1 MKTNFK
7 SAKQYI
13 KMKRNHREESLCG
26 SGSWKKQARDARD
39 FIQEKIIE
47 HRFETIIDLG
57 CGDWNWMEEIDFQG
71 AQYLGIDCDEQMIRD
86 NSSKYGSDQIRFQV
100 GDIFSID
107 LPEVDL
113 VICRDVLFHVRQ
125 ELSSSLIEKLKARDR
140 LFFISTSF
148 NRQPS
153 NQEPRQYCKIEDWG
167 YYRINLLTEPFNL
180 KDNLVDSREEKTS
193 QGRSVNLFYL

>member
-1 MKTNFK
+1 MKTNFR
-7 SAKQYI
+7 SAQEYI
-13 KMKRNHREESLCG
+13 KMKRSHGEESLCG
-26 SGSWKKQARDARD
+26 SGSWKRQAGDARE
-39 FIQEKIIE
+39 FIQDKIIE
-47 HRFETIIDLG
+47 HQYESILDLG

-71 AQYLGIDCDEQMIRD
+71 AQYLGIDCDEQMIQD
-86 NSSKYGSDQIRFQV
+86 NSRKYGSEQIRFQV

-125 ELSSSLIEKLKARDR
+125 ELSSSLIEKLKTRNR
-140 LFFISTSF
+140 LHFISTSF
-148 NRQPS
+148 NQEKK
-153 NQEPRQYCKIEDWG
+153 NQEPRKYCKLEGWG

-180 KDNLVDSREEKTS
+180 KEKLVDTREEKTS